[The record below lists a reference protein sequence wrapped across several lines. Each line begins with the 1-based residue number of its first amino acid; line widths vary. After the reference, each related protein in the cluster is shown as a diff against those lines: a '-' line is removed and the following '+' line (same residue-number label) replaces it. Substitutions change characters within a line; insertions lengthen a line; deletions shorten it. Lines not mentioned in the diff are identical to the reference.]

1 MGWVAGAALIGY
13 AAYAF
18 AHHQGALSA
27 ARPRPVGTYL
37 FVRGFI
43 RR

>member
-1 MGWVAGAALIGY
+1 MGY

-18 AHHQGALSA
+18 AHHRGGISTAAAALVGA
-27 ARPRPVGTYL
+27 YL